1 MSNDRKRKQQKDSG
15 GGGGAPAWMTTF
27 SDMMTLLL
35 TFFILLYS
43 ISSVDAVK
51 FKSISASL
59 SAVLM
64 GEKSSSIIEEEGP
77 TQDIPLDEPQYEF
90 DELPEEAKIDEKTL
104 EMYKTVEEYVSAE
117 GLQADVTVS
126 LNRNGVFVNIKEAI
140 LFEPGRASL
149 IVGGETLLDSLEG
162 LFLQFENEIVI
173 EGHTDNIPMKSAIYP
188 TNWELST
195 GRAIAV
201 LRYLSEIKAVP
212 GARLSAIGYGEYR
225 PMVDN
230 DTPENRAFNRRV
242 NLLIIMEG
250 EDK

>member
-1 MSNDRKRKQQKDSG
+1 MSKERKRRESKAAGAS
-15 GGGGAPAWMTTF
+15 GAPAWMATF

-59 SAVLM
+59 QSVLM
-64 GEKSSSIIEEEGP
+64 GNKSSTIIEEEGP
-77 TQDIPLDEPQYEF
+77 SEDIPLDDPQNEF
-90 DELPEEAKIDEKTL
+90 EELPDEMTMDEKTL
-104 EMYKTVEEYVSAE
+104 EMYMMVEEYVATE

-140 LFEPGRASL
+140 LFEPGKTAL
-149 IVGGETLLDSLEG
+149 IVLGQELLDSLEG
-162 LFLQFENEIVI
+162 LFLQFDNQIVV
-173 EGHTDNIPMKSAIYP
+173 EGHTDNVPMNSAIYP

-195 GRAIAV
+195 GRALAV
-201 LRYLSEIKAVP
+201 LRYLCEVKDVP
-212 GARLSAIGYGEYR
+212 ENRLSAIGYGEYR
-225 PMVDN
+225 PLMPN
-230 DTPENRAFNRRV
+230 DTQANKALNRRV

-250 EDK
+250 DES